1 MPLYWIPGVFTDLE
15 RPEESLQPPSMG
27 GAWYQYVI
35 YTCQKGYHHM
45 HFKANRGTNLGG
57 LIPTTLFDLVVKNV
71 ARNWL
76 SLMVEDQLVAHKG
89 LVLAVGRCLRLFY
102 ADNVVVGLRDLE

>member
-1 MPLYWIPGVFTDLE
+1 MTLEGYGASLHMCRILAVF
-15 RPEESLQPPSMG
+15 
-27 GAWYQYVI
+27 WYQYVI

-76 SLMVEDQLVAHKG
+76 SLMVEDQLIAHKG
-89 LVLAVGRCLRLFY
+89 LVLSVGRCLRLFY